1 MAAVEEHGLE
11 GFSGGGWIRE
21 FRRSGWDLAAELDY
35 AALTPDIDF
44 VTFLRTLSRFGYFTF
59 GPITIDVAVIEDILH
74 RTAPRGEGGPTHPP
88 VTDEYVAFSNLL
100 WEEVRRSGRRTLD
113 EMHYLLAFMRWG
125 RGLPGRVFGELGVR
139 VEDVERYA
147 TELAAGQRA
156 DGPAEK
162 LYSTEEAAAY
172 YGVHVQTVRAWIRSG
187 KLPASKLAGQ
197 KSIRIRESDL
207 KAVLEPIDPK
217 DDLDNA
223 GGACEKEG
231 A

>member
-1 MAAVEEHGLE
+1 MEEHGLE
-11 GFSGGGWIRE
+11 GFGSGGGWIRE
-21 FRRSGWDLAAELDY
+21 FRRSGWDLAAELDC
-35 AALTPDIDF
+35 AALTPDIGVVPARRHGSGLHVWAD
-44 VTFLRTLSRFGYFTF
+44 L
-59 GPITIDVAVIEDILH
+59 IDVAVIEGILH